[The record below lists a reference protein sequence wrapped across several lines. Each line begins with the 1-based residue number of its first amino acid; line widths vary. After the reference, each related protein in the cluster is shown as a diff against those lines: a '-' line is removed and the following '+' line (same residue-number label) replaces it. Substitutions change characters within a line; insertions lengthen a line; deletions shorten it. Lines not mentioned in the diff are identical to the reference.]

1 MLQNPRIT
9 TFTVSELL
17 RENQQ
22 GGGDKI
28 NLPPPPPT
36 PTQIRANDISRVLQ
50 KLLKYFNETI
60 ISTSFEPFFPVGPA
74 IFCLNLNEILLLLSA
89 GK

>member
-28 NLPPPPPT
+28 NPPPT
-36 PTQIRANDISRVLQ
+36 TTTQIRANDISRVLQ
-50 KLLKYFNETI
+50 KLLKYFSETI
-60 ISTSFEPFFPVGPA
+60 ISTSFEPFFPVGPV